1 MEEIE
6 KDTRKWKGILCS
18 WTGRINIVQMS
29 IFPKLLSIDLY
40 LQIQRY
46 PYQDSN
52 SIFYR
57 SRKKHFKIY
66 MDTLKTPT
74 SQANLDRE
82 EQSRGI
88 TLPDSQLQYEATVI
102 PPTALNLPLS
112 DLAIYCRITY

>member
-1 MEEIE
+1 
-6 KDTRKWKGILCS
+6 
-18 WTGRINIVQMS
+18 
-29 IFPKLLSIDLY
+29 
-40 LQIQRY
+40 
-46 PYQDSN
+46 
-52 SIFYR
+52 
-57 SRKKHFKIY
+57 
-66 MDTLKTPT
+66 MDALKTPT